1 VNFLNKLRNQPVYI
15 RKIILWSTVIVVAL
29 ILAGLWFYFSYN
41 NVRNFNKQSVIE
53 GLNFPK
59 IENLNINE

>member
-1 VNFLNKLRNQPVYI
+1 VNFIQKLQNQPVYI
-15 RKIILWSTVIVVAL
+15 KKIIIWSITIIIGL

>member
-1 VNFLNKLRNQPVYI
+1 MNFLNKLRNQPVYI